1 MNALRITTLTFF
13 FSLIVSNSF
22 AIIKDSK
29 KLEQYFA
36 GCMGNMDFDIGGQF
50 EFCGCGANLLYQKL
64 EDEDFVKIQTGSDE
78 EKMRIVNIIRT
89 SVEICRKKVEGN
101 QYNP

>member
-13 FSLIVSNSF
+13 FSLLVSNSF

-29 KLEQYFA
+29 LLEQYFA
-36 GCMGNMDFDIGGQF
+36 SCIGNMDFNIGGQF

-64 EDEDFVKIQTGSDE
+64 EDEDFKKIQTGSDE

-101 QYNP
+101 